1 MTELVVRHAGQDVAV
16 RDLGGPG
23 PDVMLL
29 HGLGTNL
36 ASWDRVAALVR
47 DRFRL
52 VLVDLPGHGRSTV
65 PEPHSFDGDLAAV
78 DAVRGTLDLRS
89 AAVVGHSYG
98 GMLAVGAAAGRPGSY
113 RIAVNIDGTGFAH
126 PDTPAALRAVWE
138 AEEDPWPDVGDA
150 DWMEAELAADQQEL
164 AAAGVPDD
172 VVPVDFLSRGFV
184 VGADGRWSRRPPA
197 AHYLAVAR
205 GLRDLDLLA
214 YYARATCPTVTG
226 LAARRDQPT
235 PELATAA
242 AVHVEAVRR
251 DLQRLATAR
260 VVDLP
265 GGHYGLLEEPTAV
278 ANLLLDACS

>member
-1 MTELVVRHAGQDVAV
+1 MTEVVVQHAGQDVAV

-36 ASWDRVAALVR
+36 ASWDRVTALVR

-78 DAVRGTLDLRS
+78 DAVRTTLDLRS
-89 AAVVGHSYG
+89 PTAVGHSFG
-98 GMLAVGAAAGRPGSY
+98 GMIAVALAADRPGSY
-113 RIAVNIDGTGFAH
+113 RGAVNVDGTGFAH

-138 AEEDPWPDVGDA
+138 ADEDPWPDVGDA
-150 DWMEAELAADQQEL
+150 DWMETELAADQQEL
-164 AAAGVPDD
+164 VAAGVPTDVIPDD
-172 VVPVDFLSRGFV
+172 LLRRGFAL
-184 VGADGRWSRRPPA
+184 GPDGRWSRKPPA

-205 GLRDLDLLA
+205 GLRGLDLLA
-214 YYARATCPTVTG
+214 YYTRAACPTVTG

-235 PELATAA
+235 PELAAATAG
-242 AVHVEAVRR
+242 HIEAVRR
-251 DLQRLATAR
+251 DLQRLPTAQ

-265 GGHYGLLEEPTAV
+265 GGHYGLLEEPAAV
-278 ANLLLDACS
+278 ASLLLDVCS